1 MTLLIGFALLSGIA
15 CVLVMAFMRGANRP
29 HQGRGI
35 GYCADCGSQINEDD
49 DGAGVCIECGG
60 RNRRFVHPCANCGDD
75 AEMKIGG
82 KWYCCRG
89 CSWEDEA

>member
-1 MTLLIGFALLSGIA
+1 MNWLIGYALLCGIA
-15 CVLVMAFMRGANRP
+15 CVLVMAFMRGANPP
-29 HQGRGI
+29 HPGRGA
-35 GYCADCGSQINEDD
+35 GYCADCGRQINEDD

-75 AEMKIGG
+75 AEMNIGG

-89 CSWEDEA
+89 CWWEDEE